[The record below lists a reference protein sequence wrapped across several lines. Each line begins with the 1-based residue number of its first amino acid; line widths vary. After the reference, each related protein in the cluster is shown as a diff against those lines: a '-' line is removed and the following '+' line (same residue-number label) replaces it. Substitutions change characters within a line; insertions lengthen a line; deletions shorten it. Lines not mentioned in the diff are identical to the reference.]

1 MAFLK
6 NVFDFDVYFLC
17 NLDDLFEFIDLLAIM
32 VVLYL
37 KLSLVNPL
45 NLLT

>member
-1 MAFLK
+1 MK
-6 NVFDFDVYFLC
+6 NIYDFDDYFRC

-32 VVLYL
+32 FVLYL